1 MYTPCDKCQQPHTDG
16 VWLVFKRGM
25 TGGVALRITRS
36 KAEQMA
42 VLGVFH
48 RIPNQPVWQL
58 ETSRRRTGVCAEIS
72 PAEGIHSSDKLTIL
86 LWPSFSSED
95 APQFTLRNEPRSPP
109 TNETYVNEWT
119 LQEDDT
125 SLKQCAVTRLRTY
138 TDKRA
143 VSGHN

>member
-48 RIPNQPVWQL
+48 RIPNQPV
-58 ETSRRRTGVCAEIS
+58 
-72 PAEGIHSSDKLTIL
+72 
-86 LWPSFSSED
+86 
-95 APQFTLRNEPRSPP
+95 
-109 TNETYVNEWT
+109 
-119 LQEDDT
+119 
-125 SLKQCAVTRLRTY
+125 
-138 TDKRA
+138 
-143 VSGHN
+143 